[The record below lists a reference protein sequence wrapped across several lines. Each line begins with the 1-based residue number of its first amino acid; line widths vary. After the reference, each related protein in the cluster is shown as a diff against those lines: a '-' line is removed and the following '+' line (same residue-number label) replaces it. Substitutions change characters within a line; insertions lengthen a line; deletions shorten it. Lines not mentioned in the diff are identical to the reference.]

1 MGRAGPGALEAKG
14 PCRVGSLLRPDD
26 DGRTVMIGGSWEVVI
41 DGLGR
46 LEAPCLDPAGQL
58 CFSDIAGDGA
68 IYRLGHHGPLEA
80 ALLRR
85 SQVGRPLPP
94 ADRRLRPPGRTP
106 AACA

>member
-26 DGRTVMIGGSWEVVI
+26 DGRTVMIGGRWEVVV

-46 LEAPCLDPAGQL
+46 LEAPCLDLAGQL

-68 IYRLGHHGPLEA
+68 IYRLRPNRLLGSGPL
-80 ALLRR
+80 RR
-85 SQVGRPLPP
+85 PH
-94 ADRRLRPPGRTP
+94 PGGPRAHAGARP
-106 AACA
+106 AA